1 MSFNPSGA
9 ALFSLYAGTI
19 PSNSFIAYQVN
30 QDAQLDAYLVQI
42 TGSPRALFTVTEP
55 SGNYNLALISGAN
68 QSFSFTNGVASFRS
82 PNFSISGL
90 GTPNTGGLL
99 NVAFTS
105 ERGGVNI
112 QSYGDTS
119 EPHLRL
125 RSQTSYP
132 SFTDYK
138 ITLGDSFVT
147 EDIFSQE
154 IVHNLPG
161 NMAVFCANA
170 FNSATWGTSIAGASS
185 SSAGA
190 QTPNQVIGSTFVQW
204 NGVGIC
210 KRNLTILPK
219 YLEVGGT
226 VDISDAYED
235 IGGEGSIVLRNT
247 EDAPSAPHSAGAI
260 WYGYLGTDNK
270 NHLGIINQDG
280 TSCELYPGILS
291 TNRVTYSS
299 DAYIPVTG
307 SRSLTDNDNGKILC
321 TSTGNYLLTFP
332 NTLTKPF
339 KCQFLGE
346 GTGLVRVTG
355 DGTSVIRNFS
365 NQYRSAGQYS
375 VSYLEC
381 RSGNNVIFY
390 GSTQL

>member
-1 MSFNPSGA
+1 MSFNSSGA
-9 ALFSLYAGTI
+9 ALLGLYAGVI
-19 PSNSFIAYQVN
+19 PSTAFIGFQTNAQ
-30 QDAQLDAYLVQI
+30 AQLEAYLV
-42 TGSPRALFTVTEP
+42 T
-55 SGNYNLALISGAN
+55 ISGAPQQLFSVTPTTGSFVLDYMTGLN
-68 QSFSFTNGVASFRS
+68 KTFSFNNGNTFIQS
-82 PNFSISGL
+82 PTYATSGAI
-90 GTPNTGGLL
+90 PSGGLV
-99 NVAFTS
+99 NVCYAA
-105 ERGGVNI
+105 EKAGINI
-112 QSYGDTS
+112 YNSNSSY
-119 EPHLRL
+119 PALKI
-125 RSQTSYP
+125 RSQTDYP
-132 SFTDYK
+132 SWIDYK
-138 ITLGDSFVT
+138 ITLGDSIVT
-147 EDIFSQE
+147 EDIFAQE

-185 SSAGA
+185 SSAGS

-210 KRNLTILPK
+210 KRNLSVFPK

-299 DAYIPVTG
+299 DAYIPITG
-307 SRSLTDNDNGKILC
+307 SRSLTNDDNGKILC
-321 TSTGNYLLTFP
+321 TSSGNYLLTFP
-332 NTLTKPF
+332 NTLIKPF

-346 GTGLVRVTG
+346 GTGVIRVTG
-355 DGTSVIRNFS
+355 DGTSVVRNFS

-390 GSTQL
+390 GQSQV